1 MGVIVLLSYQKR
13 ELTEE
18 IEILDAISS
27 QLSNAITRA
36 ELYQKNIQTVKELKS
51 AMKEL
56 KETQIQLINSEKM
69 ASLGQLVAGVAHEI
83 NTPVASIKSNN
94 GIVAKLLGSIEDT
107 DLKEMLTD
115 INEIDKEAVKHL
127 RKLKVIEGM
136 SPNIFLSA
144 SVSGTIG
151 EQSQYVKNK
160 AFNDQYYRD
169 LIVKYLEQYGSA
181 KKRDVRELLWD
192 KLPEVMDD
200 KQKESKVKNL
210 LAKMRRMGII
220 TTDSENQQK
229 SSWILVKDLNK

>member
-1 MGVIVLLSYQKR
+1 MLFTDCFLRFPISRSFGFIHTITNFSSY
-13 ELTEE
+13 LY
-18 IEILDAISS
+18 IL
-27 QLSNAITRA
+27 
-36 ELYQKNIQTVKELKS
+36 Y
-51 AMKEL
+51 
-56 KETQIQLINSEKM
+56 
-69 ASLGQLVAGVAHEI
+69 
-83 NTPVASIKSNN
+83 
-94 GIVAKLLGSIEDT
+94 
-107 DLKEMLTD
+107 
-115 INEIDKEAVKHL
+115 
-127 RKLKVIEGM
+127 
-136 SPNIFLSA
+136 NIFLSA
-144 SVSGTIG
+144 SVSETIG

-210 LAKMRRMGII
+210 LAQMRRMEII

>member
-1 MGVIVLLSYQKR
+1 MLFTDCFLRFPTSR
-13 ELTEE
+13 
-18 IEILDAISS
+18 
-27 QLSNAITRA
+27 
-36 ELYQKNIQTVKELKS
+36 
-51 AMKEL
+51 
-56 KETQIQLINSEKM
+56 
-69 ASLGQLVAGVAHEI
+69 SLGFIHTITNFSSYLYV
-83 NTPVASIKSNN
+83 
-94 GIVAKLLGSIEDT
+94 LY
-107 DLKEMLTD
+107 
-115 INEIDKEAVKHL
+115 
-127 RKLKVIEGM
+127 
-136 SPNIFLSA
+136 NIFLSA
-144 SVSGTIG
+144 SVSETIG

-210 LAKMRRMGII
+210 LAQMRRMGII

>member
-1 MGVIVLLSYQKR
+1 MATVEWLQQLGSYQLISRCTSYDLFNRQQVKVCVYGKVLDENYSQILFANPDFDLETVFLIDCVQKR
-13 ELTEE
+13 
-18 IEILDAISS
+18 
-27 QLSNAITRA
+27 
-36 ELYQKNIQTVKELKS
+36 
-51 AMKEL
+51 
-56 KETQIQLINSEKM
+56 
-69 ASLGQLVAGVAHEI
+69 
-83 NTPVASIKSNN
+83 IK
-94 GIVAKLLGSIEDT
+94 
-107 DLKEMLTD
+107 
-115 INEIDKEAVKHL
+115 IDKEAVKHL
-127 RKLKVIEGM
+127 RKLKVIEGK

-144 SVSGTIG
+144 SVSETIG

-181 KKRDVRELLWD
+181 KKRDIRELLWD

-210 LAKMRRMGII
+210 LAQMRRMGII